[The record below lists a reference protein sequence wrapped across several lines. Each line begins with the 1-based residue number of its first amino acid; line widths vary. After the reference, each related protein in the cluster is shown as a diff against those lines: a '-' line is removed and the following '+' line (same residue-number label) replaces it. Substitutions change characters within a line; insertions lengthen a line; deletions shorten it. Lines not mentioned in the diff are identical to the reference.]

1 MFILYNH
8 TYIREVIREVNT
20 MRKIF
25 SKANISF
32 MVALQ
37 MLVLPAVIC
46 LVIAII
52 MLGSKMNSTY
62 NEAESLYFDTL
73 YQVNSKLVNADRDL
87 YQAMNAAQ
95 QYMSISQSDGSLPAD
110 VMEGLYAQKVAD
122 YQENLDQ
129 TLERVNGAKQIAMQN
144 ETLYTG
150 TLLDGKSFKDNAD
163 EFDKNYKIWLASY
176 NFQTEEGDLTAFNED
191 FETARDGIS
200 NMTDIVEQWAEQSE
214 ADAKKA
220 ITKSVTTV
228 SVIFAIVIV
237 LLYVL
242 VIATA
247 KAISDGVKRTSDAID
262 NMSSGDFVTHIEVES
277 PIKELKHIASSSEN
291 MRHNLHEALK
301 LIVGS
306 AQSVDEGASDASV
319 RITDSQRVTND
330 IYQAVSDLANGATS
344 MAGDVQSTSNI
355 TINIGSAVDTVLEA
369 ANSNLEKGSAVI
381 GESTKVQSELGE
393 LMSSGHNT
401 RDKAKQVSES
411 VNDTA
416 KVVSQISQAAE
427 LIISIANQTNLL
439 ALNASIEAA
448 RAGEAGKG
456 FAVVADNIKNLATES
471 NDAANEITNMLK
483 QISDLSERN
492 MSLTEDIRNAT
503 EAEGEALNSMS
514 KSFEDMLTMLRETE
528 TGNKQIVSLVQTLN
542 ADKNSIMDS
551 VESLSSVSEQYAAS
565 TQETNASL
573 SLLDQNM
580 EDVVKQADTLKEIAE
595 DLRQNVKMFT
605 I

>member
-1 MFILYNH
+1 
-8 TYIREVIREVNT
+8 
-20 MRKIF
+20 
-25 SKANISF
+25 

-37 MLVLPAVIC
+37 LLVLPAVIC
-46 LVIAII
+46 LVILIFL
-52 MLGSKMNSTY
+52 LGTRMNSTY

-73 YQVNSKLVNADRDL
+73 YQVNSNLVNADRDL

-95 QYMSISQSDGSLPAD
+95 QYMSISQSNGSLPAD
-110 VMEGLYAQKVAD
+110 VMEGLFAQRVED
-122 YQENLDQ
+122 YHENLDQ
-129 TLERVNGAKQIAMQN
+129 TLERVNAAKQIAMQN
-144 ETLYTG
+144 DTLYTG

-163 EFDKNYKIWLASY
+163 EFDKNYEIWLASY
-176 NFQTEEGDLTAFNED
+176 DFQTEEGDITAFNED

-214 ADAKKA
+214 ADARQT
-220 ITKSVTTV
+220 ITKKVTTV
-228 SVIFAIVIV
+228 SIIFAVIIV
-237 LLYVL
+237 LLYIL

-247 KAISDGVKRTSDAID
+247 KAISDGVKRISGAID
-262 NMSSGDFVTHIEVES
+262 NMSAGDFVTHIEVES

-344 MAGDVQSTSNI
+344 MAGDVQSTSNM

-381 GESTKVQSELGE
+381 GESTKVQGELGE
-393 LMSSGHNT
+393 LMSSGQNT

-580 EDVVKQADTLKEIAE
+580 EDVVKQADSLKEIAE
-595 DLRQNVKMFT
+595 GLRQNVKMFT